1 MSRAQAWLKLAGAA
15 LLGATPLVSVHAQGS
30 PTPVLQGRVEKCDHI
45 EARRVQL
52 EVHACVLK
60 AQDAKR
66 ETLDAAEQK
75 RRGADAQCKG
85 QSICRQKNRLERD
98 TTARDAQQTYQQ
110 RAASCRKQQTHYYDS
125 CRQHA
130 SERRGSSSSA
140 HGGPDPRTGNDDK
153 RLAPPIAGATPPTA
167 ATETHRAPSTPK
179 SDSAPG
185 QQGSVIDLGAA
196 SGQRGSDASTPPAP
210 AKK

>member
-1 MSRAQAWLKLAGAA
+1 MSRPKPWLIFAGAA
-15 LLGATPLVSVHAQGS
+15 LLGATPLASVHAQDS
-30 PTPVLQGRVEKCDHI
+30 PTPVLQGRVEKCDFI

-66 ETLDAAEQK
+66 ETMDAAEQK
-75 RRGADAQCKG
+75 RRGADSQCKG

-110 RAASCRKQQTHYYDS
+110 RAAGCRKQQTHYYDQ
-125 CRQHA
+125 CRQQA
-130 SERRGSSSSA
+130 SQRRGPSSSA
-140 HGGPDPRTGNDDK
+140 RGGPDPRGGNDDK
-153 RLAPPIAGATPPTA
+153 RLGPPIAGATPSTA
-167 ATETHRAPSTPK
+167 TTETSRAEPAPKTDKAPS
-179 SDSAPG
+179 
-185 QQGSVIDLGAA
+185 QQTGVIDLGAA
-196 SGQRGSDASTPPAP
+196 GGQAGGDTGTPAAP